1 MCVYKIWRK
10 TQLRHL
16 TVSGIIKNIYLA
28 ELSEAGTLTLKCNV
42 GSSFHSLVYR
52 LVYVPYNVRET
63 E

>member
-10 TQLRHL
+10 NQLRIL

-28 ELSEAGTLTLKCNV
+28 GLSEVGTVKLQCNA
-42 GSSFHSLVYR
+42 GSSFHSLAYR
-52 LVYVPYNVRET
+52 LVYGPYNVRKT

>member
-10 TQLRHL
+10 TQLRTL

-28 ELSEAGTLTLKCNV
+28 GLSEPRTVKLQCNV

-52 LVYVPYNVRET
+52 LVYVPYNVRKT

>member
-1 MCVYKIWRK
+1 MNVYKICRK
-10 TQLRHL
+10 TQLKNL

-28 ELSEAGTLTLKCNV
+28 ELSETRTLTLKCNV
-42 GSSFHSLVYR
+42 ASSFHSFVYR